1 MGWYLIPW
9 VKRRAA
15 VAVGAQVIEQ
25 GDPSGPEPW
34 SLGLPANQREIQA
47 IHQTKKA
54 LALARAK
61 QSKFLGK
68 RVSGIDVRN
77 LDDPE
82 EWSKIPVLTKDEL
95 RKLSTEEFYGDFC
108 IAGFD
113 RAVEFW
119 RSGGATGKPLFYPCS
134 AEDMRYMLGVSF
146 RRIWPCI
153 GAGPGDVIH
162 VAFPMGIHPVGQLT
176 PRSAEMERIATV
188 WAGSGTTT
196 PSETQLEL
204 ILSLK
209 PTIVAAMPSYALHLA
224 NIAEARG
231 IDLAASSVRKVLCSA
246 EPLADAKRAKLA
258 RSWGAT
264 VYNSFGMTE
273 GAMTSVE
280 RHGLGAMVAWTDL
293 FLLEVI
299 DSATGKPVPEGET
312 GALVMTPLWS
322 NTITPFLRWLTGDIV
337 RMTQQRANSND
348 PFSVFPILEHALRTE
363 GFFKVRGVNINHGDL
378 EDFMFAQAAIQDFKG
393 EAITAADGQ
402 DRLVMF
408 VELRRGADAN
418 AAAADLISALKHKF
432 EQTCAVEILET
443 GSLAREFEKSVKA
456 PRFIDRR

>member
-1 MGWYLIPW
+1 M
-9 VKRRAA
+9 AA
-15 VAVGAQVIEQ
+15 RTQAVEHREETA
-25 GDPSGPEPW
+25 EPW
-34 SLGLPANQREIQA
+34 ALSLPKSARFIEAIQ
-47 IHQTKKA
+47 QSKKA
-54 LALARAK
+54 LAVERAK

-68 RVSGIDVRN
+68 RISGIDTRK

-95 RKLSTEEFYGDFC
+95 RKLSTDEFYGDFC

-119 RSGGATGKPLFYPCS
+119 RSGGVTGKPLFYPRS
-134 AEDMRYMLGVSF
+134 AHDMRYMLGVSF

-153 GAGPGDVIH
+153 GAGPRDVVH

-176 PRSAEMERIATV
+176 PRSAEMEGLATV

-196 PSETQLEL
+196 PSDIQLDL
-204 ILSLK
+204 IFSLK
-209 PTIVAAMPSYALHLA
+209 PSIVAAMPSYALHLA
-224 NIAEARG
+224 NLAEARG
-231 IDLAASSVRKVLCSA
+231 IDLASSSVTKVLVSA
-246 EPLADAKRAKLA
+246 EPLTHAKRAKLA

-299 DSATGKPVPEGET
+299 DSSTGKPVRAGET

-322 NTITPFLRWLTGDIV
+322 NTITPFLRWLTGDVV
-337 RMTQQRANSND
+337 RMKPQRPSSD
-348 PFSVFPILEHALRTE
+348 PFAVFPILEHALRTE

-378 EDFMFAQAAIQDFKG
+378 EDFMFTQAAIQDFKG
-393 EAITAADGQ
+393 EAITDPDGQ
-402 DRLVMF
+402 DRLLLFIEV
-408 VELRRGADAN
+408 RRGADPTSVVE
-418 AAAADLISALKHKF
+418 DLTNALKRKF
-432 EQTCAVEILET
+432 EQSCAVEILET
-443 GSLAREFEKSVKA
+443 GTLAREFEQSVKA

>member
-1 MGWYLIPW
+1 MAARTQAVEHGDELTAVPW
-9 VKRRAA
+9 A
-15 VAVGAQVIEQ
+15 
-25 GDPSGPEPW
+25 
-34 SLGLPANQREIQA
+34 LGLPKSAGDIEAIQ
-47 IHQTKKA
+47 QSRKA
-54 LALARAK
+54 LAVERAK

-68 RVSGIDVRN
+68 RVSGIDTRK

-95 RKLSTEEFYGDFC
+95 RKLSTDEFYGDFC

-119 RSGGATGKPLFYPCS
+119 RSGGVTGKPLFYPRS
-134 AEDMRYMLGVSF
+134 AHDLRYMLGVSF

-153 GAGPGDVIH
+153 GAGLGDVVH

-176 PRSAEMERIATV
+176 PRSAEMEGLATV

-196 PSETQLEL
+196 PSDIQLEL

-209 PTIVAAMPSYALHLA
+209 PSIVAAMPSYALHLA
-224 NIAEARG
+224 NLAEARG
-231 IDLAASSVRKVLCSA
+231 IDLASSSVTKVLVSA

-299 DSATGKPVPEGET
+299 DTATGKPVPAGET

-322 NTITPFLRWLTGDIV
+322 NTITPFLRWLTGDLV
-337 RMTQQRANSND
+337 RMQPQQPSND

-393 EAITAADGQ
+393 EAVTTADGQ
-402 DRLVMF
+402 DRLLLFIEV
-408 VELRRGADAN
+408 RRGADATSVVE
-418 AAAADLISALKHKF
+418 DLINALKRKF
-432 EQTCAVEILET
+432 EQSCAVEILET
-443 GSLAREFEKSVKA
+443 GTLAREFEQSVKA